1 MATASNKSRSDTG
14 GFLGG
19 KTGNE
24 TKGAGQE
31 QGIYRMQRKCS
42 WKGKENEG
50 IEVGYK
56 NGLAGGLIG

>member
-14 GFLGG
+14 GFLWGG
-19 KTGNE
+19 NRKRN
-24 TKGAGQE
+24 KGGWAGTRD
-31 QGIYRMQRKCS
+31 IPDAKKMLM
-42 WKGKENEG
+42 ENEG

>member
-19 KTGNE
+19 ETGNE

-31 QGIYRMQRKCS
+31 RRDIPDAKKMLIERERK
-42 WKGKENEG
+42 
-50 IEVGYK
+50 
-56 NGLAGGLIG
+56 